1 MSFQSLM
8 SQQPEEGN
16 TLLFGLAVVTGLGIF
31 GVLLQNP
38 DGDKVSSDNFRDQF
52 PSMLASTTF

>member
-1 MSFQSLM
+1 M

-31 GVLLQNP
+31 GVLLQYP
-38 DGDKVSSDNFRDQF
+38 DGDKVSSDNLRDQF